1 MSHWQTGKLELKCSL
16 NVLKKA
22 LINVMPEWEKHIQ
35 VDENGQLTAKFHG
48 NPVSDKFEMV
58 IPGSSGAP
66 GLYNVYSDIGVRRTS
81 GGEWEIGGDYAV
93 SSLRKKLTGE
103 VTRMKTLAI
112 AQMRGY
118 EVLRNENNEDEIITD
133 IRVDVDKAKDLLS

>member
-16 NVLKKA
+16 NILKKA

-35 VDENGQLTAKFHG
+35 VDENGQLSANFHG

-58 IPGSSGAP
+58 IPGNSGAY
-66 GLYNVYSDIGVRRTS
+66 GLYSDVGIRRTS
-81 GGEWEIGGDYAV
+81 GGEWEIGGDYTV
-93 SSLRKKLTGE
+93 NSLKKKLTGE

-133 IRVDVDKAKDLLS
+133 IRVDVDKVRDLLS